1 MHLSSYQNMQYFV
14 KKYLDSLRKS
24 KINILDVGSCDVNG
38 TYRDLFKNKN
48 WNYTGLDMERGKNV
62 DIVPDNKYE
71 WREIKDLQF
80 DVVVS
85 GQAFEHIEFFWLTI
99 KEISRIMKNNAFL
112 CIIAPSSG
120 YEHKYPVDCWRFYPD
135 GMRSLAK
142 YANLKTLE
150 AFADWN
156 NKDKIIDEVWKDCV
170 LIAQK

>member
-14 KKYLDSLRKS
+14 KKYLDCFKNR

-38 TYRDLFKNKN
+38 TYRDLFQNKN
-48 WNYTGLDMERGKNV
+48 WNYTGLDMQEGKNV
-62 DIVPDNKYE
+62 DIVPEDKYD
-71 WREIKDLQF
+71 WREIEDSKF

-85 GQAFEHIEFFWLTI
+85 GQAFEHIEFFWITI

-135 GMRSLAK
+135 GMKSLSK

-150 AFADWN
+150 AFADWD
-156 NKDKIIDEVWKDCV
+156 NKNKIIDEIWKDCV